1 MLVQKRPRQGSMWYG
16 GLGLRAAICGQSAE
30 AQEKAKV

>member
-1 MLVQKRPRQGSMWYG
+1 MLVQKRPRQDLMRYG

-30 AQEKAKV
+30 AQEKAKA